1 MKKTAL
7 LVTLI
12 ILLLVLASCS
22 SGGNDVSRAYD
33 KALNEMKQ
41 ENYQAAV
48 ETLADIPFYL
58 DSTDLSLYCR
68 AYQKAVEL
76 LVSSAYLGMIES
88 GHAVQITEKDIRN
101 AAEMCSHNRR
111 KMSIGFNA

>member
-7 LVTLI
+7 LG
-12 ILLLVLASCS
+12 ILVIMLMVLASCS

-33 KALNEMKQ
+33 KALNAMKQ

-68 AYQKAVEL
+68 AYQKAGEGDYDYAIEEL
-76 LVSSAYLGMIES
+76 RRLGAYRDSYKSADYFE
-88 GHAVQITEKDIRN
+88 ARK
-101 AAEMCSHNRR
+101 AE
-111 KMSIGFNA
+111 A